1 MDITRDPALYL
12 APTTATTHRLF
23 SQYLFSYK
31 LNPQTLLLVGYSD
44 NASGTQAMDLT
55 RTDRTFFTKVG
66 YAWVR

>member
-1 MDITRDPALYL
+1 V
-12 APTTATTHRLF
+12 APTTATTHQLF

-44 NASGTQAMDLT
+44 NASGTQAIDLT
-55 RTDRTFFTKVG
+55 RTDRTFFMKVG